1 MPLRPSRRFR
11 RAAVR
16 VYNRRF
22 KPSVS
27 FSRAIVYHMA
37 LFWRRKKEDRFVT
50 LGLNQPAA
58 AEESTEPKGDAAE
71 PRLEPP
77 AGSTAAER
85 AREPVAPPPAVEPVA
100 TGAQPD
106 PQPAAQTDLTGTRKE
121 EVIESA
127 PPRAAQTETAAPTPA
142 RPDLSARPAPPPKPA
157 APARSAFSSSSILG
171 LNRSEEEL
179 QAEIESLEQAYSARF
194 ARAISATR
202 ESLSEKIDTVFQGRK
217 VIDAALLDELEEA
230 LIAADIGVPVTLHIL
245 DKVRR
250 GISRKEISDIEALK
264 GAIKNELLSI
274 LQESEKRGVA
284 SEEGVPENV
293 TPYVIM
299 VVGVNGVG
307 KTTTIGKLAQR
318 IKAEGNDVLICAAD
332 TFRAAASDQLAI
344 WAERTGVPLIQQK
357 HGTDPAAV
365 LFDALKAAKA
375 RRSDV
380 LIVDTAGR
388 LHNKS
393 NLMAELE
400 KMKRVAGR
408 EVEGAPHETL
418 LVLDA
423 VTGQNGLE
431 QARQFL
437 KTANVTGI
445 VLTKLDG
452 TAKGGIA
459 VAIAKELGL
468 PIRYAGIG
476 EKVDDLVVF
485 DSEQYVNGL
494 FA

>member
-1 MPLRPSRRFR
+1 VDAGANTAAHTSD
-11 RAAVR
+11 AAVVR
-16 VYNRRF
+16 
-22 KPSVS
+22 P
-27 FSRAIVYHMA
+27 
-37 LFWRRKKEDRFVT
+37 
-50 LGLNQPAA
+50 
-58 AEESTEPKGDAAE
+58 
-71 PRLEPP
+71 
-77 AGSTAAER
+77 
-85 AREPVAPPPAVEPVA
+85 
-100 TGAQPD
+100 
-106 PQPAAQTDLTGTRKE
+106 
-121 EVIESA
+121 
-127 PPRAAQTETAAPTPA
+127 ETP
-142 RPDLSARPAPPPKPA
+142 ARPAPPPRP
-157 APARSAFSSSSILG
+157 APATRSAFSSSSILG
-171 LNRSEEEL
+171 LNRTDEEL

-194 ARAISATR
+194 SRAIAATR

-230 LIAADIGVPVTLHIL
+230 LIAADIGVTTTLHIL
-245 DKVRR
+245 DTVRR
-250 GISRKEISDIEALK
+250 GITRKEISDIDALK
-264 GAIKNELLSI
+264 AAIKNELLSI
-274 LQESEKRGVA
+274 LRESEQKGVA
-284 SEEGVPENV
+284 TEEGVSDDIV
-293 TPYVIM
+293 PYVIM

-357 HGTDPAAV
+357 SGTDPAAV

>member
-1 MPLRPSRRFR
+1 
-11 RAAVR
+11 
-16 VYNRRF
+16 
-22 KPSVS
+22 
-27 FSRAIVYHMA
+27 MA
-37 LFWRRKKEDRFVT
+37 FWRRKNKDQYIT
-50 LGLNQPAA
+50 LGLNEPSPAREREQTEA
-58 AEESTEPKGDAAE
+58 ATE
-71 PRLEPP
+71 RLEPP
-77 AGSTAAER
+77 AAPSSQSA
-85 AREPVAPPPAVEPVA
+85 APPPAAMPTLEPVI
-100 TGAQPD
+100 TGDQPT
-106 PQPAAQTDLTGTRKE
+106 PPPARESHSVTESTR
-121 EVIESA
+121 
-127 PPRAAQTETAAPTPA
+127 TAAPQTPSTA
-142 RPDLSARPAPPPKPA
+142 SLEREPVKPA
-157 APARSAFSSSSILG
+157 SQQKPVASRSPFQTSVLG
-171 LNRSEEEL
+171 LNLTMEEL
-179 QAEIESLEQAYSARF
+179 QAQEAALEQEFSARF
-194 ARAISATR
+194 RRAISATR
-202 ESLSEKIDTVFQGRK
+202 ESLSETIDTVFQSRRK
-217 VIDAALLDELEEA
+217 IDAALLDELEEA
-230 LIAADIGVPVTLHIL
+230 LIAADIGVPTTLHIL
-245 DKVRR
+245 ETVRR
-250 GISRKEISDIEALK
+250 GIARNQINDIEALK
-264 GAIKNELLSI
+264 AAIKTELLNI
-274 LQESEKRGVA
+274 LQASEREGVA
-284 SEEGVPENV
+284 SESSVPENV
-293 TPYVIM
+293 APYVMMI
-299 VVGVNGVG
+299 VGVNGVG

-357 HGTDPAAV
+357 QGTDPAAV
-365 LFDALKAAKA
+365 LFDSLKAAKA
-375 RRSDV
+375 RNSDV

-418 LVLDA
+418 PVVDA

-437 KTANVTGI
+437 KVAGVTGI

-485 DSEQYVNGL
+485 DAEQYVNSL
-494 FA
+494 FN

>member
-1 MPLRPSRRFR
+1 MG
-11 RAAVR
+11 
-16 VYNRRF
+16 
-22 KPSVS
+22 
-27 FSRAIVYHMA
+27 

-58 AEESTEPKGDAAE
+58 AEERAEPTEAPAE

-77 AGSTAAER
+77 AGEQAAARER
-85 AREPVAPPPAVEPVA
+85 ADVAAPPAAVEPVT
-100 TGAQPD
+100 TGAQPG
-106 PQPAAQTDLTGTRKE
+106 PQPAAETDLTGARKDP
-121 EVIESA
+121 VIESP
-127 PPRAAQTETAAPTPA
+127 PPRATVNEGSNTAAHTSDAAAVRPETP
-142 RPDLSARPAPPPKPA
+142 ARPAPPPRPA
-157 APARSAFSSSSILG
+157 PAARSAFSSSILG
-171 LNRSEEEL
+171 LDRSEEEL
-179 QAEIESLEQAYSARF
+179 QAEIETLEQAYSARF

-230 LIAADIGVPVTLHIL
+230 LIAADLGVTTTLDIL

-250 GISRKEISDIEALK
+250 GISRKEISDIDALK
-264 GAIKNELLSI
+264 SAIKNELLSI
-274 LQESEKRGVA
+274 LKESEQKGVA
-284 SEEGVPENV
+284 SEEGVPEEI

-318 IKAEGNDVLICAAD
+318 IKAEGNEVLICAAD

-485 DSEQYVNGL
+485 DAEQYVNGL

>member
-1 MPLRPSRRFR
+1 
-11 RAAVR
+11 
-16 VYNRRF
+16 
-22 KPSVS
+22 
-27 FSRAIVYHMA
+27 MA
-37 LFWRRKKEDRFVT
+37 FWRRKKEDRFIT
-50 LGLNQPAA
+50 LGLNEPAPA
-58 AEESTEPKGDAAE
+58 TTEERAPAPEA
-71 PRLEPP
+71 RLEPP
-77 AGSTAAER
+77 ATTTGATSRTEASVTQPAL
-85 AREPVAPPPAVEPVA
+85 EPVPTGAPPTPPPASESS
-100 TGAQPD
+100 
-106 PQPAAQTDLTGTRKE
+106 LTEASKP
-121 EVIESA
+121 EVIES
-127 PPRAAQTETAAPTPA
+127 PRPASQPTPPQTTQPVA
-142 RPDLSARPAPPPKPA
+142 REKSSEVSAATPHPAPAPRPV
-157 APARSAFSSSSILG
+157 APARSSFSTSILG
-171 LNRSEEEL
+171 LDRSMEELKAEEE
-179 QAEIESLEQAYSARF
+179 ALEQAFAARF
-194 ARAISATR
+194 SRAIEKTR

-217 VIDAALLDELEEA
+217 QIDAELLDELEEA
-230 LIAADIGVPVTLHIL
+230 LIAADIGVPTTLSIL
-245 DKVRR
+245 ETVRR
-250 GISRKEISDIEALK
+250 GISRKEINDVEALK
-264 GAIKNELLSI
+264 ASIKHELLTI
-274 LQESEKRGVA
+274 LQDAKRG
-284 SEEGVPENV
+284 GVGDETEAPEDV

-344 WAERTGVPLIQQK
+344 WAERTGVPLIQQE

-375 RRSDV
+375 RHSDV

-400 KMKRVAGR
+400 KMKRVAAR

-418 LVLDA
+418 LVVDA

-437 KTANVTGI
+437 KVAGVTGI

-476 EKVDDLVVF
+476 EKVDDLVKF
-485 DSEQYVNGL
+485 EPELYVNGL
-494 FA
+494 FN